1 MGIIT
6 DRRFV
11 LHSPKTV
18 GRQSGG
24 CFSPPVKDTSKRKFC
39 SAKRSSRDAKV
50 FGRSARG
57 LMWLTLAR
65 EGAIDSKK
73 DNWIIDLYDEAVAS
87 ANDDDRQN
95 ALAYLEDHLKRR
107 N

>member
-1 MGIIT
+1 
-6 DRRFV
+6 
-11 LHSPKTV
+11 
-18 GRQSGG
+18 
-24 CFSPPVKDTSKRKFC
+24 
-39 SAKRSSRDAKV
+39 
-50 FGRSARG
+50 
-57 LMWLTLAR
+57 MWLALER
-65 EGAIDSKK
+65 EAAIDSKK